1 MWEDP
6 IIEEL
11 HHIREEHAAQFNY
24 NLDAIFQDLKQK
36 EKQSGLQYVSY
47 DAPQPTSLRSGN
59 SERSITYET
68 REKEKSEDNAHERHH
83 F

>member
-1 MWEDP
+1 MWEDS

-11 HHIREEHAAQFNY
+11 HRIREEHAAQFNY

-36 EKQSGLQYVSY
+36 EEQSGLQYVSY

-59 SERSITYET
+59 SERSIAHET
-68 REKEKSEDNAHERHH
+68 REEEKIEDNAHERHH
-83 F
+83 I